1 MTDVAEAIEGVI
13 ALVVGGFV
21 LLLIGSAVESSSVLY
36 DISIVGAFM
45 ILLAIVL
52 IVAVAAALIGG
63 LVGR

>member
-1 MTDVAEAIEGVI
+1 MTDVAEAIEGVV
-13 ALVVGGFV
+13 ALVFGGFI

-36 DISIVGAFM
+36 DISVVGAIM

-52 IVAVAAALIGG
+52 GVAVAATLFGK

>member
-1 MTDVAEAIEGVI
+1 MTDVAEAIEGVV
-13 ALVVGGFV
+13 ALVFGGFI

-36 DISIVGAFM
+36 DISVVGAFM

-52 IVAVAAALIGG
+52 GVAVAATLFGK